1 MYMYLALAAAV
12 AVAVAVVVE
21 LLGSY
26 DEPPSRVSSLEP
38 PTHIESSTLPLSR
51 HISSRL
57 WACWSFGAPSF
68 QKMAS
73 SSQQHCCRNRRLLPA
88 FHEHRETPKALFY
101 PMVSATEW

>member
-12 AVAVAVVVE
+12 AVAVAIE

-26 DEPPSRVSSLEP
+26 DAPPSRVSSLES

-57 WACWSFGAPSF
+57 WACWSYGAPSF

-73 SSQQHCCRNRRLLPA
+73 SSQQ
-88 FHEHRETPKALFY
+88 HRETPKALFY